1 MSTFLPNMVLAGIKK
16 KKQKKSSNTQSPEK
30 GYLEDPGLHE
40 QVNCF
45 STCRLEQLACWVQQ
59 FFQSQIGGVS
69 LNFFF
74 FLTHQIA
81 LLKMIYTQII
91 KLKPQ
96 GLVNCLAVYT
106 FHKTISIHLVLNSL
120 TKINSYAV
128 LSIAQQVAMGCWL
141 NYPFLSLRQRSQ
153 RQLNFAALE
162 MLPTNLQ
169 QSSYLLYLV

>member
-1 MSTFLPNMVLAGIKK
+1 
-16 KKQKKSSNTQSPEK
+16 
-30 GYLEDPGLHE
+30 
-40 QVNCF
+40 
-45 STCRLEQLACWVQQ
+45 
-59 FFQSQIGGVS
+59 
-69 LNFFF
+69 
-74 FLTHQIA
+74 
-81 LLKMIYTQII
+81 MIYTQII

-169 QSSYLLYLV
+169 QSSYLLYLVWIIDWTSENICLCLVCLWNIPSALKHSACTFCSLGKTSEKHLIDNISFEYVLGMYFFLIYLSS